1 MRKLVTVCMLLAAA
15 SAFAEEL
22 NVDKILAA
30 LGFGAPADKI
40 VEKINDPAN
49 TVAPLAPEDVSRMR
63 AAGVP
68 EAVIQALVARAPQPT
83 PTPLPAVP
91 DDARLVTVVQA
102 VKNGVSEAVLTEQ
115 IRNSGEAYALSIND
129 LIYLKQN
136 AIPESIVGL
145 LQATATG
152 MATTKATRP
161 GGTPKIAKE
170 ATIEG
175 LLMKRATFMKKN
187 SQGTL
192 TFKGDEIIWID
203 SRKPEESFTVKASAL
218 EKAYVRCR
226 PLPAGN
232 FCYEL
237 GFSIFKGDDYSFLDT
252 GEPQGSN
259 DNILNLREVI
269 SARFPNLVFEEK
281 MKK

>member
-152 MATTKATRP
+152 MAATKATRP

-203 SRKPEESFTVKASAL
+203 SRKTEESFTVKASAL